1 MGWMFRSGD
10 SNEPMM
16 WWTKGWHWCSPTV
29 RCRSVI
35 MAIFPECIFCDV
47 DHHWDVRLEGLQD
60 SIVKSAPSVWTAPQS
75 FLYSLRTN
83 RFLFFRIWKH
93 AVCAKDLEA
102 LLLLRCHC
110 HNKNAFFFLKESWR
124 WKHTGQ
130 IHLQWI
136 KSKEGSPL
144 HPLVCEELSYIRG
157 ELWNGEVQT
166 AKRRTSFWMTKALK
180 AKTSLFD
187 LSLQTLQASLWLW

>member
-29 RCRSVI
+29 RCRSVV

-47 DHHWDVRLEGLQD
+47 GHHWDVRLEGLQD

-110 HNKNAFFFLKESWR
+110 HNKNALFFSQRKLKMKEHRPNPSAVN
-124 WKHTGQ
+124 K
-130 IHLQWI
+130 I
-136 KSKEGSPL
+136 KRRFTSSPSRLRGAEL
-144 HPLVCEELSYIRG
+144 HPGRTMERRSSNSQEED
-157 ELWNGEVQT
+157 ELLNDKG
-166 AKRRTSFWMTKALK
+166 A
-180 AKTSLFD
+180 
-187 LSLQTLQASLWLW
+187 